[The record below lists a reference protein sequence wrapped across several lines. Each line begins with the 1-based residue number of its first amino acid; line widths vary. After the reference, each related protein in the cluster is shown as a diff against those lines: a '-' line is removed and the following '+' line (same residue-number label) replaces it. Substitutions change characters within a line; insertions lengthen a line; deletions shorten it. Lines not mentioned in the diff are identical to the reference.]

1 MGKYGYPRM
10 PDCLQSVH
18 KDIAAL
24 VNENNYNTTRNA
36 RHRNSADVLPNNQLI
51 MGPGAQNVNG
61 QLGLQPLIFGSSY
74 LCQLIVNPLISA
86 YSVAHL

>member
-1 MGKYGYPRM
+1 MRLFMEQYQNTEFAYFQSNPTSSDRIVKRSRMGKYGYPRM

-36 RHRNSADVLPNNQLI
+36 RHRNSADVLPNNQ
-51 MGPGAQNVNG
+51 
-61 QLGLQPLIFGSSY
+61 
-74 LCQLIVNPLISA
+74 
-86 YSVAHL
+86 